1 MAETLATGMTADA
14 DLVGGLMMEVV
25 SNTRQLSAADRDA
38 IAVYL
43 KSLPAPK

>member
-1 MAETLATGMTADA
+1 MTADA

-43 KSLPAPK
+43 KSLPAAK